1 MQPVAVEL
9 DRDDPEAYIARDR
22 RRALAD
28 ARVDARPG
36 HAGPRCSPTSPA
48 SRR

>member
-22 RRALAD
+22 RQALA
-28 ARVDARPG
+28 ARA
-36 HAGPRCSPTSPA
+36 
-48 SRR
+48 